1 MRFEYRIKVVETY
14 GGVKKYIPQ
23 VGEPK
28 LTICKRSVYP
38 WLNWKNLWLNTVY
51 KNWEVCISNEHFNE
65 YNTELEAREIINRYK
80 EIVSKEHNKE
90 VKKVNYIKIG

>member
-23 VGEPK
+23 VGTPK

-38 WLNWKNLWLNTVY
+38 WLEWKNLWKHPTY
-51 KNWEVCISNEHFNE
+51 INWGISCSNEHFNE
-65 YNTELEAREIINRYK
+65 YDTEFDAREIINK
-80 EIVSKEHNKE
+80 HQEIISEENNKK

>member
-23 VGEPK
+23 VGVPK

-38 WLNWKNLWLNTVY
+38 WLEWKNLWKHPTYINMGIS
-51 KNWEVCISNEHFNE
+51 CSNEHFNE
-65 YNTELEAREIINRYK
+65 YETEFEAREIINK
-80 EIVSKEHNKE
+80 HQEIISEENNKK
-90 VKKVNYIKIG
+90 VKKVNYIKIS